1 MYGGLKM
8 LTFLAFLLVI
18 LGGIDWLLVGL
29 LQYDYVAGL
38 FGYQASIFSRLIYII
53 VGAATIFIVIKAII
67 GKGKLNLVDFKF
79 KFGKK
84 KKEAAAAY
92 NISASEQK
100 NNQISG
106 KDYSE
111 QDKYNYMKEET
122 PSHEE
127 KKSSNNLFDDMKN

>member
-53 VGAATIFIVIKAII
+53 FGAATVFIVIKAII
-67 GKGKLNLVDFKF
+67 GKGKLNLINFKL

-84 KKEAAAAY
+84 KKEAAAY
-92 NISASEQK
+92 NISSSEQK
-100 NNQISG
+100 YNQISG

-111 QDKYNYMKEET
+111 QDKYNYMKEEN

-127 KKSSNNLFDDMKN
+127 KKSSNNLFDDMKS

>member
-1 MYGGLKM
+1 M

-53 VGAATIFIVIKAII
+53 VGAATVFIVIKAII
-67 GKGKLNLVDFKF
+67 GKGKLNLIDFKF

-84 KKEAAAAY
+84 KKEAAY
-92 NISASEQK
+92 NISTSEEK

-111 QDKYNYMKEET
+111 QDKYNYIKDET
-122 PSHEE
+122 ASREE

>member
-1 MYGGLKM
+1 M

-38 FGYQASIFSRLIYII
+38 FGYQASIFSRLIYIL
-53 VGAATIFIVIKAII
+53 VGTATVFIVIKAII
-67 GKGKLNLVDFKF
+67 GKGKLNLIDFKF

-84 KKEAAAAY
+84 KKEVAPAY
-92 NISASEQK
+92 NISSNDQK
-100 NNQISG
+100 NNEISG

-111 QDKYNYMKEET
+111 QDKFIQNDQNSDQRKQ
-122 PSHEE
+122 
-127 KKSSNNLFDDMKN
+127 SNNIFDDMT